1 MLLHLAIGAYLEGD
15 YPRAVQLAKRTT
27 RAGPGEP
34 AVYRWL
40 VAALGQLG
48 NIEEAAAVIQ
58 EVTSLLAPVPFDSYA
73 VAQGPWLRH
82 PDLAALLDGLH
93 KAGWQPTR
101 AA

>member
-1 MLLHLAIGAYLEGD
+1 MSETGSDPESPEGD

-48 NIEEAAAVIQ
+48 NIEEAGAMIR
-58 EVTSLLAPVPFDSYA
+58 EVTSLLAPVPHSWPG
-73 VAQGPWLRH
+73 QGLPPGSCPGSR
-82 PDLAALLDGLH
+82 
-93 KAGWQPTR
+93 R
-101 AA
+101 